1 MPADSQRKAQ
11 MKDGGIRVSE
21 VLESLVLLALGY
33 QLDPSSSV
41 HPFYPV
47 FGNAE
52 PINFNLLKV
61 Y

>member
-1 MPADSQRKAQ
+1 MEEA
-11 MKDGGIRVSE
+11 
-21 VLESLVLLALGY
+21 ESLRGVKVMVLLTLGY

-41 HPFYPV
+41 RLFYPLS
-47 FGNAE
+47 GNAE